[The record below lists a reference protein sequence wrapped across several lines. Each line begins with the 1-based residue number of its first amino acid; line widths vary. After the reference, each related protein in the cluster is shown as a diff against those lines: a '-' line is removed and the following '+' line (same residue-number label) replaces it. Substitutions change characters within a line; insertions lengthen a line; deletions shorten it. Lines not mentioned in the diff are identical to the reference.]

1 MIPGQQSLLLPMWKQ
16 NKAIILKEYASL
28 GAKVLIIHLDRA
40 ALLKVIFEFL
50 NVIFSKLSFILIH

>member
-50 NVIFSKLSFILIH
+50 NVIFSKLSFIIIH